1 MFVRV
6 FGKDL
11 QRQIPHA
18 VAAEMTCDDIEAWK
32 ILKDLTELY
41 GRGGGFGWQCGAADM
56 EENNE
61 APFTGLING
70 QQGRIVHREALKVR
84 VEFKTPY
91 AVLFE
96 TIELFLPVFI
106 AGVQRAEG
114 NGPVSLV
121 LVDFDGVIVG
131 GENLGGAVAA
141 QRTAK

>member
-1 MFVRV
+1 M
-6 FGKDL
+6 GEEGASDGS
-11 QRQIPHA
+11 A
-18 VAAEMTCDDIEAWK
+18 V
-32 ILKDLTELY
+32 LP
-41 GRGGGFGWQCGAADM
+41 DM

-106 AGVQRAEG
+106 AGVQRTEG

-121 LVDFDGVIVG
+121 LVNFDGVIVG
-131 GENLGGAVAA
+131 GENLGGSRSCAENGKVADSGPDFLFLEIREQSGSEAVHAI
-141 QRTAK
+141 RFFEGSDGL